1 MHGGKSTGPP
11 AGSQNGLKHGIYAGG
26 YSKEEESMKGRILVV
41 EDEVDIL
48 DMVSYNLEKAG
59 YQVQIAV
66 DGEAALTQIREKLPD
81 LIVLDL
87 MLPGMDGLRCA
98 GF

>member
-11 AGSQNGLKHGIYAGG
+11 AGSQNALKHGIYAGG

-48 DMVSYNLEKAG
+48 DMV
-59 YQVQIAV
+59 
-66 DGEAALTQIREKLPD
+66 
-81 LIVLDL
+81 
-87 MLPGMDGLRCA
+87 
-98 GF
+98 